1 MNIRGELIKNYIK
14 KLRDMKKALLYA
26 KNNYQQNNNDQKF
39 KKIIK
44 K

>member
-1 MNIRGELIKNYIK
+1 MNIREELIKNCIE
-14 KLRDMKKALLYA
+14 KLKYMKKSLLYA
-26 KNNYQQNNNDQKF
+26 KNNYQQKNNDQKF